1 LADAFSRLLGG
12 TYTGSSTLITSS
24 DDNRQWLI
32 RFVNQPLLFLRQTN
46 RFTKATNMRLFSPQR
61 TLLTFLGGLLMT
73 IAPLSVLAA
82 ECPAL
87 LNHQFKT
94 LQGESIDLCQYRD
107 KPILVVNTASKCGF
121 TPQFEKLE
129 GLYSR
134 YKAKGL
140 LVIGFPSNDFRQE
153 FKSDAEIGSFC
164 KLTYGV
170 KFPMV
175 SKGAVTGAQANPF
188 YKQLAAAT
196 GQEPQWN
203 FHKYVIMPGGKTVH
217 SFMSVTA
224 PDDPAVMKLI
234 EPNLK

>member
-1 LADAFSRLLGG
+1 MRMLAKLLKISG
-12 TYTGSSTLITSS
+12 I
-24 DDNRQWLI
+24 
-32 RFVNQPLLFLRQTN
+32 
-46 RFTKATNMRLFSPQR
+46 
-61 TLLTFLGGLLMT
+61 LLMLT
-73 IAPLSVLAA
+73 APLSSLAG

-94 LQGESIDLCQYRD
+94 LQGESINLCDYRD

-129 GLYSR
+129 GLYNQ
-134 YKAKGL
+134 YKDKGL

-153 FKSDAEIGSFC
+153 LKSDSEIGSFC

-175 SKGAVTGAQANPF
+175 SKGAVSGANANPF
-188 YKQLAAAT
+188 YKQLAAAS
-196 GQEPQWN
+196 GQQPQWN
-203 FHKYVIMPGGKTVH
+203 FHKYVIAPGGKSVQ
-217 SFMSVTA
+217 SFTSTTQ
-224 PDDPAVMKLI
+224 PDDPAILKLI